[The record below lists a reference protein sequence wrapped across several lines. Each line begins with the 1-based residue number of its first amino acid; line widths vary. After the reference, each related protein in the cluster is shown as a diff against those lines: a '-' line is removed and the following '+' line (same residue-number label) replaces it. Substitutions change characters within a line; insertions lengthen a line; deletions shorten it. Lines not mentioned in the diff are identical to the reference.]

1 MYTYRAKL
9 VRCIDG
15 DTAIFDVDLGFKV
28 SIRIRGRLLKV
39 DTPNRGK
46 PDYEVATAALE
57 NLLELAKDDKGYVTI
72 MTSKTGMYGR
82 WLVDIEGV
90 NNVLAERWPYEKD

>member
-1 MYTYRAKL
+1 MYTYKAEL
-9 VRCIDG
+9 VRCVDG
-15 DTAIFDVDLGFKV
+15 DTAIFDVDLGFNV
-28 SIRIRGRLLKV
+28 SIRIRGRLLRV

-90 NNVLAERWPYEKD
+90 NNVLAERWPYEKG

>member
-1 MYTYRAKL
+1 MYTYRAEL

-57 NLLELAKDDKGYVTI
+57 NLLELVKNDKGYVTI

-90 NNVLAERWPYEKD
+90 NDILAERWPYEKG